1 MTRKYLS
8 RLLLLAVLLY
18 ASVAASA
25 REQYAQLPVYVKK
38 STAIV
43 VCTVVEDR
51 GDGSV
56 RVQVKDTL
64 KGRVAPEI
72 TLSGE
77 TGICRSRG
85 PVSLFMRPDKEYL
98 VFLFAG
104 NKVGRLGGIL
114 EVRDSDRLI
123 IQFMDG
129 FKNTVVNR
137 RNRTLPLDEAKRQI
151 QALLS
156 PPKAAIQKPR

>member
-1 MTRKYLS
+1 MTTKYLS
-8 RLLLLAVLLY
+8 RLLLLAVMLY
-18 ASVAASA
+18 ASIAASA
-25 REQYAQLPVYVKK
+25 RERNAQLPVYIKK

-43 VCTVVEDR
+43 VCTVTEDR

-56 RVQVKDTL
+56 RVRITDTL
-64 KGRVAPEI
+64 KGSVAPEL

-114 EVRDSDRLI
+114 E
-123 IQFMDG
+123 M
-129 FKNTVVNR
+129 
-137 RNRTLPLDEAKRQI
+137 
-151 QALLS
+151 
-156 PPKAAIQKPR
+156 